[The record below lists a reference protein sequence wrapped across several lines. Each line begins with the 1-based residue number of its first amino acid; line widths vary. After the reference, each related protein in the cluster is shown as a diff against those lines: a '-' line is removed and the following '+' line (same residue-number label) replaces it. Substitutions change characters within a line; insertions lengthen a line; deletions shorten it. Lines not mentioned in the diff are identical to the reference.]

1 MREWEM
7 GLDTAVYIVLVLSV
21 GIFWQNHRLEKQLR
35 NVYRRLGM
43 MMSPAMQEAEINEF
57 VAEREERRKIRK
69 RVMVLIAIVAAVT
82 VGWYFLTRLGV

>member
-1 MREWEM
+1 M

>member
-1 MREWEM
+1 MSNLEI
-7 GLDTAVYIVLVLSV
+7 AVLFFAFLLSV
-21 GIFWQNHRLEKQLR
+21 SIFWQNHRLEKQLR

-43 MMSPAMQEAEINEF
+43 MMSPAMREAEINEF

-69 RVMVLIAIVAAVT
+69 RVMMLIALVAAVT

>member
-1 MREWEM
+1 M

-43 MMSPAMQEAEINEF
+43 MMSPAMQEAEIAEF
-57 VAEREERRKIRK
+57 VAEREERRKITK
-69 RVMVLIAIVAAVT
+69 RVMMLIALVAAVT

>member
-1 MREWEM
+1 M

-43 MMSPAMQEAEINEF
+43 MMSPAMQEAEIAEF